1 MNNQP
6 LTEKQQAILTFI
18 ETATERHGRPPTVRE
33 IADHFG
39 YRSPRAVSDHLDAL
53 ERKGALQRQPGTA
66 RGLVVIAAADPTSP
80 APPRDA
86 GIPIVGD
93 VAAGLPILAEQ
104 HVQGCLRFDEAF
116 GNGPLFAVR
125 VRGDSMIDEGIHE
138 GDHVIVRRAPVLEQ
152 EAIAVVYLNGEAT
165 VKRVRRTSRGFS
177 LIPGNPRYAVTE
189 VTCEQQD
196 FAIAGP
202 VVGVVR
208 SLRSPN
214 V

>member
-1 MNNQP
+1 MNTQP
-6 LTEKQQAILTFI
+6 LTDKQQAILTFI
-18 ETATERHGRPPTVRE
+18 EAATDRHGRPPTVRE

-53 ERKGALQRQPGTA
+53 ERKGALRRQPGTA
-66 RGLVVIAAADPTSP
+66 RGLAVIAVNTPVFPD
-80 APPRDA
+80 PRDA

-116 GNGPLFAVR
+116 GHGPLFAVR

-138 GDHVIVRRAPVLEQ
+138 GDHVIVRRSPVLEQ

-165 VKRVRRTSRGFS
+165 VKRVRRTNRGYS
-177 LIPGNPRYAVTE
+177 LIPGNPRYTVTE

-208 SLRSPN
+208 SLRPPSA
-214 V
+214 